1 MKLSTKTSTFHSTLS
16 LSFCG
21 KLSWI
26 YGVSSTNKY
35 LADFFKKTH
44 PFKLLCMYDAH
55 FKFVCADTVE
65 LFEEEHIFVLKVVL
79 FNIRGKNVLY

>member
-1 MKLSTKTSTFHSTLS
+1 
-16 LSFCG
+16 
-21 KLSWI
+21 
-26 YGVSSTNKY
+26 
-35 LADFFKKTH
+35 
-44 PFKLLCMYDAH
+44 MYDAH